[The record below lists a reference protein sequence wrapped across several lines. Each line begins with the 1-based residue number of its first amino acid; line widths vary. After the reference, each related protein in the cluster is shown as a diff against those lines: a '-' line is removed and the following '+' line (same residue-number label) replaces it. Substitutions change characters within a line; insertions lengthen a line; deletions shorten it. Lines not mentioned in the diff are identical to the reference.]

1 MAKLAT
7 FFFLTLLL
15 VSTLS
20 FAARSGPAFPNQ
32 SPTKT
37 QAKGITVVENEVE
50 QSIEAVEDSCQGV
63 GEEECLMRR
72 TLAAHVDYIYTQNHK
87 P

>member
-1 MAKLAT
+1 MAKLTT
-7 FFFLTLLL
+7 FYFLTLLL

-37 QAKGITVVENEVE
+37 QAKGITVVETEVE

>member
-7 FFFLTLLL
+7 LFVLTLLL

-20 FAARSGPAFPNQ
+20 FAARSGPAFPNN
-32 SPTKT
+32 SPAKT
-37 QAKGITVVENEVE
+37 RVEGVE
-50 QSIEAVEDSCQGV
+50 TEQTDQVVEDSCEEV
-63 GEEECLMRR
+63 GDEECLMRR
-72 TLAAHVDYIYTQNHK
+72 TLAAHIDYIYTQKQK

>member
-7 FFFLTLLL
+7 FFILTLML

-20 FAARSGPAFPNQ
+20 FAARSGPALPNQ
-32 SPTKT
+32 SPAET
-37 QAKGITVVENEVE
+37 QAEG
-50 QSIEAVEDSCQGV
+50 SAVEDSCDGV
-63 GEEECLMRR
+63 GEDECLMRR
-72 TLAAHVDYIYTQNHK
+72 TLAAHVDYIYTQKHK

>member
-7 FFFLTLLL
+7 LFILTLLL

-20 FAARSGPAFPNQ
+20 FAARSGPAFPNE
-32 SPTKT
+32 SPAKT
-37 QAKGITVVENEVE
+37 QAEGNTVETE
-50 QSIEAVEDSCQGV
+50 QSTEVVEDSCEGV

-72 TLAAHVDYIYTQNHK
+72 TLAAHIDYIYTQKQK

>member
-1 MAKLAT
+1 
-7 FFFLTLLL
+7 
-15 VSTLS
+15 
-20 FAARSGPAFPNQ
+20 
-32 SPTKT
+32 
-37 QAKGITVVENEVE
+37 VVETEVE

>member
-7 FFFLTLLL
+7 FFVLTLLF

-20 FAARSGPAFPNQ
+20 FAARPGPAFPDQ

-37 QAKGITVVENEVE
+37 QAKGITVVETEVE
-50 QSIEAVEDSCQGV
+50 RSTEAVEDSCQGV

>member
-7 FFFLTLLL
+7 FFVLTLLL

-37 QAKGITVVENEVE
+37 QAKGIAVVETQVE
-50 QSIEAVEDSCQGV
+50 HSTEAVEDSCQGV
-63 GEEECLMRR
+63 GEEECLLRR

>member
-7 FFFLTLLL
+7 LFILTLLL

-20 FAARSGPAFPNQ
+20 FAARSGPAFPNE
-32 SPTKT
+32 SPAKT
-37 QAKGITVVENEVE
+37 QPEGVETENT
-50 QSIEAVEDSCQGV
+50 EAVEDSCEGV

-72 TLAAHVDYIYTQNHK
+72 TLAAHIDYIYTQKQK

>member
-1 MAKLAT
+1 MAKLVII
-7 FFFLTLLL
+7 FVLTLLL

-20 FAARSGPAFPNQ
+20 FAARSGPAL
-32 SPTKT
+32 PTAKT
-37 QAKGITVVENEVE
+37 QDEGVAVET
-50 QSIEAVEDSCQGV
+50 EAVEDSCDGV

-72 TLAAHVDYIYTQNHK
+72 TLAAHVDYIYTQKHK

>member
-37 QAKGITVVENEVE
+37 QAKGITVVETGIYLP
-50 QSIEAVEDSCQGV
+50 STEAVEDSCQG
-63 GEEECLMRR
+63 
-72 TLAAHVDYIYTQNHK
+72 
-87 P
+87 

>member
-7 FFFLTLLL
+7 FFVLTLLL

-37 QAKGITVVENEVE
+37 QAKGITVVVTEVD
-50 QSIEAVEDSCQGV
+50 QSTEAVEDSCQGV

>member
-7 FFFLTLLL
+7 LFILTLLL

-20 FAARSGPAFPNQ
+20 FASRSGPAFPNE
-32 SPTKT
+32 SPAKT
-37 QAKGITVVENEVE
+37 QAEGVETENTG
-50 QSIEAVEDSCQGV
+50 AVEDSCEGV

-72 TLAAHVDYIYTQNHK
+72 TLAAHIDYIYTQKQK

>member
-37 QAKGITVVENEVE
+37 QAKGITVVETEVE

>member
-7 FFFLTLLL
+7 LFILTLLL

-20 FAARSGPAFPNQ
+20 FATRSGPTFPNE
-32 SPTKT
+32 SPART
-37 QAKGITVVENEVE
+37 QADQGTVETE
-50 QSIEAVEDSCQGV
+50 QSTEAVEDSCEGV

-72 TLAAHVDYIYTQNHK
+72 TLAAHIDYIYTQKQK

>member
-7 FFFLTLLL
+7 LFVLTLLL

-20 FAARSGPAFPNQ
+20 FAARSGPAFPND
-32 SPTKT
+32 SPAKT
-37 QAKGITVVENEVE
+37 QAEGTVGTE
-50 QSIEAVEDSCQGV
+50 QSTEAVEDGCEGV

-72 TLAAHVDYIYTQNHK
+72 TLAAHIDYIYTQKQK

>member
-1 MAKLAT
+1 MAKLVT
-7 FFFLTLLL
+7 LFVLTLFLI
-15 VSTLS
+15 STLS
-20 FAARSGPAFPNQ
+20 FAARFGPAFPNE

-37 QAKGITVVENEVE
+37 PAEGVETKQAD
-50 QSIEAVEDSCQGV
+50 QAVEDSCEGV

-72 TLAAHVDYIYTQNHK
+72 TLAAHTDYIYTQKQK